1 MQPDGSA
8 STRGASGKVVLSA
21 FALHAGGG
29 GILLREIVEHLGGE
43 IRFATI
49 DWRVAE
55 SLPGLAGAEVRVVP
69 SQLLPRVRALFSVAR
84 AARPDDRLFCLNS
97 LPPLVH
103 SAGYC
108 IVYVH
113 SAQFAGLA
121 DGIAYPVM
129 VRLRMAID
137 RALFAL
143 GRRNIDEIW
152 VQTQTVAS
160 AMQGVAPGVPINIV
174 PFVPVAMLSRTE
186 GANGPPGEQVPAY
199 FYPADE
205 MAHKNHKRLFEAWQI
220 LSARGCDARLLV
232 TLEDAPFRALVA
244 TAGAEG
250 LVGTSIINKGRM
262 PHGDVLATLRASRG
276 LIFPSLTETFG
287 LPLVE
292 ARAQGIAIVA
302 SERDFVRD
310 VCEPAETFD
319 PLSPLSITRAVLR
332 HLGQSDAPPLPT
344 TGAAVAARLLG

>member
-1 MQPDGSA
+1 MQPDTPASA
-8 STRGASGKVVLSA
+8 TAARGKVVLSA

-29 GILLREIVEHLGGE
+29 GILLREIVDHLAGA

-49 DWRVAE
+49 DWRVAD

-69 SQLLPRVRALFSVAR
+69 SRLLPRIRALISVAR
-84 AARPDDRLFCLNS
+84 AAQPGDRLFCLNS
-97 LPPLVH
+97 LPPLVRSPGH
-103 SAGYC
+103 C

-121 DGIAYPVM
+121 GGIGYPLM
-129 VRLRMAID
+129 VRLRLAID

-160 AMQGVAPGVPINIV
+160 AMQGVAPDVPIAIM
-174 PFVPVAMLSRTE
+174 PFVNSSMLARNEGVAAPE
-186 GANGPPGEQVPAY
+186 PGQVPAY
-199 FYPADE
+199 FYPADA

-220 LSARGCDARLLV
+220 LSDRGGDAQLLV

-244 TAGAEG
+244 AARVEP
-250 LVGTSIINKGRM
+250 LVGTRIINKGPM

-319 PLSPLSITRAVLR
+319 PLSPLSIARAILR
-332 HLGQSDAPPLPT
+332 HMGQSDAPPLPT
-344 TGAAVAARLLG
+344 TGAAVAARLL